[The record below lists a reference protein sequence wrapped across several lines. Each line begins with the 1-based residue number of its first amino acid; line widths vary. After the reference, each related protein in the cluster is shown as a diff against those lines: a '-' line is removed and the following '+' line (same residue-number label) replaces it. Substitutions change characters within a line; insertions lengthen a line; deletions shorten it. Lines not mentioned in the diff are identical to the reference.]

1 MNAKII
7 TLVLIGALTGCGGGG
22 GDEGGSAGDSG
33 STGDGGTPTPVSSGS
48 DVAAVSETEV
58 ELRTM
63 SELSIPDG
71 FSFNPVMGH
80 KFDVDLS
87 SLSTDRA
94 YISIYSEFTQNSDG
108 TYTPNYNSRVTSSSL
123 SAGVASLDFCISEAQ
138 EQVLAEVWYY
148 DGSEPVQQTFT
159 QADTYWV
166 W

>member
-22 GDEGGSAGDSG
+22 GDEGGSTGG
-33 STGDGGTPTPVSSGS
+33 STGSVGTSTPVSSGS

-80 KFDVDLS
+80 QFDVDLS
-87 SLSTDRA
+87 ALSTDRA
-94 YISIYSEFTQNSDG
+94 YISIYSEFTQNDDG
-108 TYTPNYNSRVTSSSL
+108 SYTPNYNSRVTSSSL
-123 SAGVASLDFCISEAQ
+123 SAGIASLDFCISEAQ
-138 EQVLAEVWYY
+138 NQVLAEVWYY
-148 DGSEPVQQTFT
+148 DGSEPIQQTFT
-159 QADTYWV
+159 QSDNAWI